1 MSQQEASEEELQS
14 WLECVAEGGDKGAFR
29 LWNHYFAR
37 LVELATAQINQ
48 RHQHAYD
55 GEDAAI
61 SAFSSFCRRVR
72 NGQYAELEDEQ
83 SLWRLL
89 STMTMNKIRRRIR
102 DHTRIK
108 RGGGMV
114 RGDSVMAHKETATQL
129 RTGSNNFAPS
139 EDLAHEFTDFVESLV
154 TSSDDPSLKKISL
167 MKLSGFS
174 NEEIAQEL
182 QCARSTVQRKLAL
195 IRASWLEVDTA
206 EE

>member
-1 MSQQEASEEELQS
+1 
-14 WLECVAEGGDKGAFR
+14 
-29 LWNHYFAR
+29 
-37 LVELATAQINQ
+37 
-48 RHQHAYD
+48 
-55 GEDAAI
+55 
-61 SAFSSFCRRVR
+61 
-72 NGQYAELEDEQ
+72 
-83 SLWRLL
+83 
-89 STMTMNKIRRRIR
+89 
-102 DHTRIK
+102 
-108 RGGGMV
+108 MV